1 MRYRIIAKAVADRRR
16 MLVVDDEDQHYV
28 LTMSGL
34 RPMRQPLTHTE
45 ARRLQYDRAWV
56 PALDHTPRTMR
67 DLSDGLTY
75 R

>member
-1 MRYRIIAKAVADRRR
+1 MRYRLIAKAVADRRR
-16 MLVVDDEDQHYV
+16 MLVVDDEDHYYV
-28 LTMSGL
+28 LTISGL
-34 RPMRQPLTHTE
+34 RPTRQPLTHVE

-56 PALDHTPRTMR
+56 PALDHSPRTLR

>member
-16 MLVVDDEDQHYV
+16 MLVVDDEDQHYI
-28 LTMSGL
+28 LTMSEL
-34 RPMRQPLTHTE
+34 RPARQPLTHAE

-56 PALDHTPRTMR
+56 PAFDHTPRTMR

>member
-16 MLVVDDEDQHYV
+16 ILGVDDEDQHYV

-34 RPMRQPLTHTE
+34 RPTRQPLTHTE

>member
-1 MRYRIIAKAVADRRR
+1 MRYRVIAKAVADRRR
-16 MLVVDDEDQHYV
+16 MLVVDDQDMYYI

-34 RPMRQPLTHTE
+34 RATRQPITLAE
-45 ARRLQYDRAWV
+45 ARRMQFDRAWV

>member
-16 MLVVDDEDQHYV
+16 MLVVDDEGAHYILV
-28 LTMSGL
+28 MGDKQATRQLLT
-34 RPMRQPLTHTE
+34 TTE
-45 ARRLQYDRAWV
+45 AQRLQFDRTWV
-56 PALDHTPRTMR
+56 PANDHSPRTMR